1 MYEMLEVLKRKKFVT
16 LCTAISMI
24 GYACYSWYSG
34 SLPDNQA
41 VNMIGEALLVLGIG
55 RKIDRTTSM
64 NEAIN
69 EYQEDLKQSEN
80 FNIEKPDNTE
90 TEG

>member
-1 MYEMLEVLKRKKFVT
+1 MYDILKTLKRKKFVT
-16 LCTAISMI
+16 LSTAIGMI
-24 GYACYSWYSG
+24 CYACYSWYSG
-34 SLPDNQA
+34 SLPDSQA

-69 EYQEDLKQSEN
+69 EYNEDVKQSEN
-80 FNIEKPDNTE
+80 FNIERPDTTE